1 MARLLVFQRSLARS
15 TLDLLDLEYR
25 RGFSD
30 LTAIAADNSENLDG
44 LWIAQVQALLS
55 RRVLKLFVE
64 EPLVDLDPG
73 EASGLDRSLALLA
86 IDLAP
91 LCLAILVESHE
102 VADLVATFAQPVGLT
117 HVVTARLSHAFS

>member
-1 MARLLVFQRSLARS
+1 MARPLVFQRSLARS
-15 TLDLLDLEYR
+15 TGDLLDLEYR
-25 RGFSD
+25 RGFPD

-73 EASGLDRSLALLA
+73 EASGLDGSLALLA

-91 LCLAILVESHE
+91 LGLAILVESHE

-117 HVVTARLSHAFS
+117 HVMTARLSHTLS